1 MSCISK
7 IKNYTSYTSTEKK
20 LIDYILKHKETV
32 IYDSVQLLAGK
43 VGTSPAAIIRFS
55 KKMGYQGFSDL
66 KLALAAEQKSEI
78 STETFLEQINTND
91 SLETIIKKNN
101 MANLMLVEETYKLID
116 IKTIQHAVDQ
126 LKRANQIFLFGT
138 GASGNCCLDLA
149 QKLARVN
156 FHAIYHI
163 DPHTQLTAG
172 VHITDQDVAIGISY
186 SGATKEVTSAI
197 QYAKSRGAHTIAIT
211 QHNKNELHK
220 LADSILVLPYQE
232 NEFR

>member
-1 MSCISK
+1 
-7 IKNYTSYTSTEKK
+7 
-20 LIDYILKHKETV
+20 
-32 IYDSVQLLAGK
+32 
-43 VGTSPAAIIRFS
+43 
-55 KKMGYQGFSDL
+55 
-66 KLALAAEQKSEI
+66 
-78 STETFLEQINTND
+78 
-91 SLETIIKKNN
+91 
-101 MANLMLVEETYKLID
+101 MLVEETYKLID

-126 LKRANQIFLFGT
+126 LKRANQIFLLGT

-149 QKLARVN
+149 QKLTRVN
-156 FHAIYHI
+156 FQAIYHI
-163 DPHTQLTAG
+163 DPHTQLTAD

-232 NEFR
+232 NEFRLGAMASRNATLIYTDLLYLGMISNNLDDYKEILMQTRKVLTSL